1 MHVKWHH
8 TGVSQVETIP
18 QKTPCILLVFTQ
30 FMITSP
36 TQGSPSTFLLQVSH
50 WPLFHLVFNIVFNL
64 KLSQVCLLRKTLS
77 YVLLFS
83 LCSTHFRPQKNFL
96 SDQVIYS
103 VNVNSRHRHLR
114 SSTAFLLCN
123 YWVTDVCIGSTYLL
137 DIEIHLSFFESFN
150 LANTFMTCSVTF
162 TCQRFPF
169 A

>member
-1 MHVKWHH
+1 
-8 TGVSQVETIP
+8 
-18 QKTPCILLVFTQ
+18 
-30 FMITSP
+30 MITSP
-36 TQGSPSTFLLQVSH
+36 TQGSPSTFLLEVSH

-83 LCSTHFRPQKNFL
+83 LCSTHFSTQKNFL

-150 LANTFMTCSVTF
+150 LANTFYDLFCHIYMSAISHCLNIKFICNLLQILICKYIST
-162 TCQRFPF
+162 
-169 A
+169 